1 MKKLNGIIGFLWAL
15 TLLLMSEGSIY
26 AQKKTLIIPVEINSV
41 AFSCERTSMEE
52 MLKKAGDYY
61 SILEGRYSSS
71 FELAPTITITSA
83 TYTSETASMAALE
96 AYKACSKKIN
106 MSDYADNFGIIFSG
120 SDIWPHEKSIRGTG
134 LRYFAVSEIFES
146 LNLPLGPFCHEYA
159 HLLGLN
165 DLYDT
170 DGEKSGGES
179 IGLWGSISLMD
190 KGDRNDECRTPCML
204 SAVER
209 HLLGLSG
216 KVDTLKTEHYEL
228 KPATQAGA
236 YYLLP
241 TDKTDEYFLFECR
254 AQEGWDSFIGGKGLL
269 VYHIDRSSNKAGYS
283 TYYDKILSA
292 AQRWEYNQVNCRVDH
307 PCAMLLEA
315 FPGAENISEV
325 FFPHKEGQTLSSES
339 TPSLRSW
346 SGMGNKLAL
355 KNISLEENG
364 SVSFDVLEPIKE
376 TAITAFQDAAQ
387 LSWSVDESLA
397 KDFVSYELYLENDG
411 EQVASIIPGEKI
423 DEENNINIYL
433 TALQEN
439 TSYTAELLVHFK
451 DEDFSLISHFKTM
464 VIDERNTIPFIFIMG
479 VPKNDDGSY
488 PKGTSIPLYV
498 YNSYTAKEINWT
510 FNGKK
515 ITPDAKG
522 RYTLTESGVLRAELL
537 FDDSTSDVICKE
549 ITIR

>member
-1 MKKLNGIIGFLWAL
+1 MKRQKGIIGYFL
-15 TLLLMSEGSIY
+15 TLALMLMPESVS

-52 MLKKAGDYY
+52 LLEKAGEYY
-61 SILEGRYSSS
+61 SCLEGRYSSS
-71 FELAPTITITSA
+71 FELAPTISVTSA
-83 TYTSETASMAALE
+83 MYTSETASMAAME
-96 AYKACSKKIN
+96 AYRQCARQLK
-106 MSDYADNFGIIFSG
+106 MSDYEDDFGIIFSG
-120 SDIWPHEKSIRGTG
+120 SDIWPHEKSIKGTG

-146 LNLPLGPFCHEYA
+146 LSLPLGPFCHEYA

-170 DGEKSGGES
+170 DGDKSGGES

-209 HLLGLSG
+209 HLLGLSV
-216 KVDTLKTEHYEL
+216 KVDTLAPGHYEL
-228 KPATQAGA
+228 EPATRGGA

-254 AQEGWDSFIGGKGLL
+254 TGEGWDSFIGGEGLL

-307 PCAMLLEA
+307 PCATLLEA
-315 FPGAENISEV
+315 FPGADDISEV
-325 FFPHKEGQTLSSES
+325 FFPYKEGQILSGES

-346 SGMGNKLAL
+346 SGTGNKLAIR
-355 KNISLEENG
+355 NISGEGNG
-364 SVSFDVLEPIKE
+364 VVSFDVLEPIKE
-376 TAITAFQDAAQ
+376 SSITAFQDAAQ
-387 LSWSVDESLA
+387 LSWSIDKSISE
-397 KDFVSYELYLENDG
+397 DFVSYELYVERDG
-411 EQVASIIPGEKI
+411 EQVSSVIPGTGI
-423 DEENNINIYL
+423 DKEGNIDVYL
-433 TALQEN
+433 TDLKEN
-439 TSYTAELLVHFK
+439 SSYTAELLVHFRN
-451 DEDFSLISHFKTM
+451 EDYSLASHFKTM
-464 VIDERNTIPFIFIMG
+464 VIDERNTIPFIFLMG
-479 VPKNDDGSY
+479 VSKNEDGTY
-488 PKGTSIPLYV
+488 AKGTSIPLYV
-498 YNSYTAKEINWT
+498 YNSYTATEINWT
-510 FNGKK
+510 FNGRK

-522 RYTLTESGVLRAELL
+522 RYTLTESGVLRAELV
-537 FDDSTSDVICKE
+537 FDDSTSDIICKE